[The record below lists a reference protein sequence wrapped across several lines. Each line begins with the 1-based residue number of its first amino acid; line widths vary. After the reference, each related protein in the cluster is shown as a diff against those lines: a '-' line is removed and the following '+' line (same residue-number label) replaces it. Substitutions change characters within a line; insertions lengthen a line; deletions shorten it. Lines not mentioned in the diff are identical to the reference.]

1 MIPVKLKLSN
11 FTSYGQDPPEL
22 DFTKF
27 HMAAI
32 SGPNGAGKS
41 SLLDAI
47 TWCVWGSSRLGDT
60 SDSLIR
66 LGQTQMYV
74 EFSFNLDGH
83 VYDVRRV
90 RSKKGGG
97 STSLELFGGSTGS
110 PLHNLTEG
118 TIKTTQQKIIDIL
131 HLTYETFVNSAFL
144 RQGHADEF
152 TTKGPTD
159 RKRILADILGLSHY
173 DVLEEKAREKAKDI
187 QTKLQLLEYQ
197 LLEIEAEALQ
207 KEEREKDL
215 GLAEKEASET
225 ERQLRDVEG
234 QIKLIES
241 GKQLITSKLQS
252 LEEAKS
258 RVGIAQKEMAD
269 IKAQIA
275 IKQQATGEFQQ
286 ILDQKEV
293 IEKNYQ
299 QLHLLQTERKTL
311 ESRRSELIQI
321 KNELAKI
328 QKILLEREGKRAQV
342 ISQLGIEIKSLQT
355 ECESLQ
361 KQVDH
366 LHSHKD
372 TCPTCG
378 QTIAGARSHE
388 IVTNNNSIIAG
399 NTKKIKQLEQRRQKY
414 QAVVLPEQVQA
425 EEKEKAV
432 ADLDRQTS
440 NWTNLTKQLNELDRY
455 SNLYIKL
462 KQADTAVKSHAESI
476 DDLEKILNQKES
488 HISQE
493 TAILKDL
500 ENYQTQLKEAQK
512 KLEAEEE
519 VKLKLSQKALDAR
532 GKVGEVKQLVSR
544 AKQLEE
550 LLKKRQQ
557 EKAGLTK
564 EKEVFEELSLAFG
577 KKGIQAMIIETAIP
591 EIEAEANTLLDRLTE
606 GRMRVALVTQR
617 ETKTLRRSLPRAESR
632 GSRQAGEE
640 KAPGII
646 ETLDI
651 IISDEMGERPYESWS
666 GGEKFRVDLSIRL
679 ALSKLLTNRAG
690 SKLQFLVIDEG
701 FGTQDAQGISKIVET
716 INAIQD
722 DFEKILIITHLDE
735 LKEEFPVRVEV
746 TKGTT
751 GSTFE
756 VIGV

>member
-11 FTSYGQDPPEL
+11 FTSYGESPPEL

-83 VYDVRRV
+83 VYNVRRV

-97 STSLELFGGSTGS
+97 STSLELLGNT
-110 PLHNLTEG
+110 HNLTEG
-118 TIKTTQQKIIDIL
+118 TIKATQQKIIDIL

-152 TTKGPTD
+152 TTKGPTE

-173 DVLEEKAREKAKDI
+173 DILEEKARGKAKDI

-207 KEEREKDL
+207 KEEREKQL
-215 GLAEKEASET
+215 SLAEKEASET
-225 ERQLRDVEG
+225 KRQLRDVEG

-241 GKQLITSKLQS
+241 GKQLITAKLQS

-258 RVGIAQKEMAD
+258 RVDIAQKEIAD

-275 IKQQATGEFQQ
+275 TKQQAIREFKQ
-286 ILDQKEV
+286 ILDTKEV
-293 IEKNYQ
+293 VEKNYQ
-299 QLHLLQTERKTL
+299 QLQILQEERKTL
-311 ESRRSELIQI
+311 EFKRSELIVA
-321 KNELAKI
+321 KNELAEI
-328 QKILLEREGKRAQV
+328 QKILLDREGKRAQV
-342 ISQLGIEIKSLQT
+342 ILQLEMEIKSLQT

-366 LHSHKD
+366 LRSHKD

-378 QTIAGARSHE
+378 QTIAGAKSQE
-388 IVTNNNSIIAG
+388 IATSNNSIIAG
-399 NTKKIKQLEQRRQKY
+399 NTKKIKQLEQKKQKY
-414 QAVVLPEQVQA
+414 QSVVLPEQRRA

-432 ADLDRQTS
+432 AHLDKQTS
-440 NWTNLTKQLNELDRY
+440 NWSNLTKQLIELDRY

-462 KQADTAVKSHAESI
+462 KQADTAVKSHSESI
-476 DDLEKILNQKES
+476 DDLEKILNQKE
-488 HISQE
+488 IQINQE
-493 TAILKDL
+493 SARFEDL
-500 ENYQTQLKEAQK
+500 ENYQTQLEEVQKNLEAQ
-512 KLEAEEE
+512 EQ
-519 VKLKLSQKALDAR
+519 VKLKLSQKALDAM

-564 EKEVFEELSLAFG
+564 DKAAFEELSLAFG

-591 EIEAEANTLLDRLTE
+591 EIEAEANTLLDKLTE

-617 ETKTLRRSLPRAESR
+617 ESKTKV
-632 GSRQAGEE
+632 AG
-640 KAPGII
+640 KDMGVI

-651 IISDEMGERPYESWS
+651 IISDEMGERSYESWS

-701 FGTQDAQGISKIVET
+701 FGTQDAQGIARIVGA

-746 TKGTT
+746 VKGPT

-756 VIGV
+756 LAGA

>member
-11 FTSYGQDPPEL
+11 FTSYGESPLEL

-74 EFSFNLDGH
+74 EFSFNLGGH
-83 VYDVRRV
+83 VYNVRRV

-97 STSLELFGGSTGS
+97 STSLELLGNT
-110 PLHNLTEG
+110 HNLTEG
-118 TIKTTQQKIIDIL
+118 TIKATQQKIISIL
-131 HLTYETFVNSAFL
+131 RLTYETFVNSAFL

-173 DVLEEKAREKAKDI
+173 DVLEEKAKEKARDI

-207 KEEREKDL
+207 KEEREKQL
-215 GLAEKEASET
+215 TLAEAEIEEAEKKLKEVGVQIKTIET
-225 ERQLRDVEG
+225 ERQL
-234 QIKLIES
+234 
-241 GKQLITSKLQS
+241 ITLKVRV
-252 LEEAKS
+252 LEEAKQ
-258 RVGIAQKEMAD
+258 RITETQKELED
-269 IKAQIA
+269 IRLQVSLKE
-275 IKQQATGEFQQ
+275 QAAKEYQT
-286 ILDQKEV
+286 ILQRSVE

-299 QLHLLQTERKTL
+299 KLQKLQEKKKEL
-311 ESRRSELIQI
+311 EIKRSELIKV
-321 KNELAKI
+321 KNELAQI
-328 QKILLEREGKRAQV
+328 QKVLIDREAKRTRA
-342 ISQLGIEIKSLQT
+342 ISQLQIEIKKLQT
-355 ECESLQ
+355 ENEALERQITHLQ
-361 KQVDH
+361 
-366 LHSHKD
+366 SHKD

-378 QTIAGARSHE
+378 QTINQKKNEE
-388 IVTNNNSIIAG
+388 IIDKNSLATLENN
-399 NTKKIKQLEQRRQKY
+399 KKIKELESKIEKY
-414 QAVVLPEQVQA
+414 KSIVLPEEVIV
-425 EEKEKAV
+425 EEKEVIISKLEKEASAWNEIV
-432 ADLDRQTS
+432 GQVNGLDG
-440 NWTNLTKQLNELDRY
+440 Y
-455 SNLYIKL
+455 SGLYLKL
-462 KQADTAVKSHAESI
+462 QQADTAVKTHTEATS
-476 DDLEKILNQKES
+476 DLKKILQREEAQVIKEMDS
-488 HISQE
+488 
-493 TAILKDL
+493 LKDL
-500 ENYQTQLKEAQK
+500 EIYQSQFEQTKLQLEEQEQV
-512 KLEAEEE
+512 KLELSEKANQLR
-519 VKLKLSQKALDAR
+519 LKA
-532 GKVGEVKQLVSR
+532 GEVKQLVTR
-544 AKQLEE
+544 AKQLEDLFE
-550 LLKKRQQ
+550 KRRN
-557 EKAGLTK
+557 EKVKLSS
-564 EKEVFEELSLAFG
+564 EKESFEELALAFG
-577 KKGIQAMIIETAIP
+577 NKGIQAMIIETAIP

-617 ETKTLRRSLPRAESR
+617 ETKTKVAGGER
-632 GSRQAGEE
+632 GV
-640 KAPGII
+640 I

-651 IISDEMGERPYESWS
+651 IISDEMGERPYEIWS

-701 FGTQDAQGISKIVET
+701 FGTQDAQGISRIVEA

-746 TKGTT
+746 IKGPT